1 MMNRNTNKK
10 ANVKS
15 VTIPSKA
22 FLARFIIIV
31 VVTSPISTNLSFI
44 GIAYAEEEQQL
55 ADKYNGD
62 SKINNEKIKQDSK
75 KGVFYTL
82 TSIPSLYGDKTST
95 TTLSTAN
102 KTSNNTVHIVEM
114 VVETLPSG
122 MPAYKMVSHVK
133 INGLSSSVVTNDGNS
148 INLTPKYSSLAT
160 IPGPTL
166 VVNEGDHV
174 KVNIKDTDGN
184 TLTNEEFIASKPGTF
199 LYIYDSK

>member
-1 MMNRNTNKK
+1 M
-10 ANVKS
+10 
-15 VTIPSKA
+15 
-22 FLARFIIIV
+22 
-31 VVTSPISTNLSFI
+31 
-44 GIAYAEEEQQL
+44 YAEEEQQL

-62 SKINNEKIKQDSK
+62 SKINNEKIKQDNK

-102 KTSNNTVHIVEM
+102 KTSNSTVHIVEM

-133 INGLSSSVVTNDGNS
+133 INGLSSSAVTNDGNR
-148 INLTPKYSSLAT
+148 INLTPKYSSLVT

-199 LYIYDSK
+199 LYIEDSKEGENGLFGAVIVNPENNLTKA